1 MKRVV
6 FCFFFLIAGLNAFSQ
21 VKSVFLDKDDHVT
34 PDSTRAVTYAVYGK
48 LEGDSV
54 YTFKKLD
61 FSGVLLTTGSFK
73 DDSLAVP
80 HGKFTYYSWIT
91 PDNNYTNDGFEIN
104 GKERFIEVVGSFKD
118 GQRTGRWISFYPDGR
133 MKQIITFVQGV
144 VHGAFQSFNPDGSV
158 NISGMY
164 VAGKKNGTWS
174 IAGGKQENEYV
185 NDELISSLKGKQL
198 REKQAA
204 REKVNKAP

>member
-6 FCFFFLIAGLNAFSQ
+6 FCFLFLIAGLNAFSQ
-21 VKSVFLDKDDHVT
+21 VKTVFLDKDDHVT
-34 PDSTRAVTYAVYGK
+34 PDSALAITYAVYGK

-61 FSGVLLTTGSFK
+61 FSGVLLTTGTFK

-80 HGKFTYYSWIT
+80 HGKFVYYNWIT
-91 PDNNYTNDGFEIN
+91 PRNNYTNDGFEIN
-104 GKERFIEVVGSFKD
+104 GKERFVEVTGNYKD
-118 GQRTGRWISFYPDGR
+118 GLRSGRWISFYPDGK
-133 MKQIITFVQGV
+133 MKQIITFSQGV
-144 VHGAFQSFNPDGSV
+144 VHGAYQAFNPDGSL
-158 NISGMY
+158 NISGIY
-164 VAGKKNGTWS
+164 VAGKKNGTWTLDN
-174 IAGGKQENEYV
+174 GKQENEYV

-204 REKVNKAP
+204 RQKTN